1 MTQPIEITNLLNYL
15 QSKQADIVRM
25 MEAVEEV
32 DKLNAKPEKP
42 EKPKESA
49 KQLDRIKLLVSM
61 VNDLRRQ
68 GMTTKEACDS
78 LNIPLSTHNCRLKRL
93 STVRSSLDLSI

>member
-1 MTQPIEITNLLNYL
+1 MTTQIEIANLLNYL
-15 QSKQADIVRM
+15 QSKQADIVKM

-68 GMTTKEACDS
+68 GMTTKEACDF
-78 LNIPLSTHNCRLKRL
+78 LKIPLSTHNCRLKRL

>member
-1 MTQPIEITNLLNYL
+1 MTQPTEITSLLNYL

-42 EKPKESA
+42 KKSA

-61 VNDLRRQ
+61 VNDLRRR
-68 GMTTKEACDS
+68 GMTTKEACDF
-78 LNIPLSTHNCRLKRL
+78 LKIPLSTHNCRLKRL
-93 STVRSSLDLSI
+93 STVRSTLDLSI

>member
-1 MTQPIEITNLLNYL
+1 MTQPTEITSLFNYL

-42 EKPKESA
+42 KKSA

-61 VNDLRRQ
+61 VNDLRRR

-78 LNIPLSTHNCRLKRL
+78 LKIPLSTHNCRLKRL
-93 STVRSSLDLSI
+93 STVRSTLDLSI

>member
-1 MTQPIEITNLLNYL
+1 MTQPLEITSLFNYL
-15 QSKQADIVRM
+15 QSKQSDIIRM

-42 EKPKESA
+42 KKPA
-49 KQLDRIKLLVSM
+49 KSMARIKLLVSM

-78 LNIPLSTHNCRLKRL
+78 LKIPLSTHNCRLKRL
-93 STVRSSLDLSI
+93 STVKSTLDLSI

>member
-1 MTQPIEITNLLNYL
+1 
-15 QSKQADIVRM
+15 M

-42 EKPKESA
+42 KKSA

-61 VNDLRRQ
+61 VNDLRRR
-68 GMTTKEACDS
+68 GMTTKEACDF
-78 LNIPLSTHNCRLKRL
+78 LKIPLSTHNCRLKRL
-93 STVRSSLDLSI
+93 STVRSTLDLSI

>member
-1 MTQPIEITNLLNYL
+1 MTQPIEITSLFNYL
-15 QSKQADIVRM
+15 QSKQADIIRM

-42 EKPKESA
+42 EKPKKSA

-78 LNIPLSTHNCRLKRL
+78 LKIPLSTHNCRLKRL
-93 STVRSSLDLSI
+93 STVRSTLDLSI